1 MFGHVKGYIFCFET
15 GAEWSWWLLCLLF
28 VSVSSSFCFDEFWGQ
43 FGCLRHGMK
52 AEKRNKNEDKTKMF
66 DEKEKINEV
75 LFGLLSILFYLWTNS
90 ICVPVGCSSD
100 TSPKAISVS
109 DTDRSTLNNGSCRG
123 YSGGRAIHVLMSCVR
138 VSVLCG
144 LVMPHGSL
152 PFAFSLLFCGAR
164 WCRKAQWRGFR
175 KM

>member
-1 MFGHVKGYIFCFET
+1 MLKVIFFCFET

-28 VSVSSSFCFDEFWGQ
+28 VSVSSSFCFDEFCGQ
-43 FGCLRHGMK
+43 FDCLRHVMK

-75 LFGLLSILFYLWTNS
+75 LFGLSSILFYLWTNS

-100 TSPKAISVS
+100 ASPKAISVS

-123 YSGGRAIHVLMSCVR
+123 YSGERAISVLMSCVHI
-138 VSVLCG
+138 SVLCG
-144 LVMPHGSL
+144 FVMPHSSL
-152 PFAFSLLFCGAR
+152 PFAFSPALL
-164 WCRKAQWRGFR
+164 WWSLMRKSIMERFQKRVT
-175 KM
+175 

>member
-1 MFGHVKGYIFCFET
+1 MFGHVKGYIF
-15 GAEWSWWLLCLLF
+15 LF
-28 VSVSSSFCFDEFWGQ
+28 WNRGRVIVMIALSSFRFNGFIFLFRWVLGAVWLPEAWHESGKKKQERGQ
-43 FGCLRHGMK
+43 
-52 AEKRNKNEDKTKMF
+52 
-66 DEKEKINEV
+66 KEKINEV
-75 LFGLLSILFYLWTNS
+75 LFGLSSILFYLWTNS

-109 DTDRSTLNNGSCRG
+109 DTGRSTLNNDSCRE

-152 PFAFSLLFCGAR
+152 PFAFSPTLL
-164 WCRKAQWRGFR
+164 WRSLMQKSTMERFQ
-175 KM
+175 KKVT

>member
-1 MFGHVKGYIFCFET
+1 MI
-15 GAEWSWWLLCLLF
+15 AL
-28 VSVSSSFCFDEFWGQ
+28 SSFRFDGFIFLFRWVLGAVWLPEAWHESG
-43 FGCLRHGMK
+43 
-52 AEKRNKNEDKTKMF
+52 KRNKNEDKTKMF

-75 LFGLLSILFYLWTNS
+75 LFGLSSILFYLWTNS

-109 DTDRSTLNNGSCRG
+109 DTGRSTLNNDSCRE

-152 PFAFSLLFCGAR
+152 PFAFSPTLL
-164 WCRKAQWRGFR
+164 WCSLMQKSTMERFQK
-175 KM
+175 KVT

>member
-1 MFGHVKGYIFCFET
+1 MSKIIVFCFET

-28 VSVSSSFCFDEFWGQ
+28 VSMGSSFCFDEFCGQ

-75 LFGLLSILFYLWTNS
+75 LFGLSSILFYLWTNS

-109 DTDRSTLNNGSCRG
+109 DTGRSTLNNDSCRE

-152 PFAFSLLFCGAR
+152 PFAFSPTLL
-164 WCRKAQWRGFR
+164 WRSLMQKSTMERFQ
-175 KM
+175 KNVT